1 MVSFLLV
8 SYNAVMK
15 YVQLIIVIIILGI
28 GSIVTM
34 GFFDSKHADTHENSA
49 SAVFAGGCFWC
60 IEAAFE
66 NQPGIIKAISGYTG
80 GTTSQPTYE
89 EVASGKTD
97 HREAVEVF
105 YDPSVVTYLDIV
117 NHFLKQ
123 IDPTDTEGQFADKG
137 NHYKTAI
144 FVETDEE
151 RTLAKTALHD
161 LAATEKFKK
170 PIVTEVLERSVFYPA
185 EEYHQDYFKKH
196 AFRYGLYYE
205 GSGRKSYTESKWD
218 TPKEMKIAS
227 PKYTK
232 KSDETLKK
240 DLTPIQYNVT
250 QKEATEPAFNNA
262 FWDHKDEGIYV
273 DIVSG
278 EPLFSSTDKYDSGCG
293 WPSFT
298 QPIDDNFIVEKDDY
312 TLAMKRT
319 EVRSK
324 HGNSHLGHVFNDGPA
339 PNGLRYCINS
349 AALRFIPI
357 NDLKKEGYEKY
368 LPLFN

>member
-1 MVSFLLV
+1 
-8 SYNAVMK
+8 
-15 YVQLIIVIIILGI
+15 
-28 GSIVTM
+28 M
-34 GFFDSKHADTHENSA
+34 GFFDSKETQAPEDTS

-66 NQPGIIKAISGYTG
+66 AQPGIIKAISGYTG
-80 GTTSQPTYE
+80 GTSSHPNYE
-89 EVASGKTD
+89 DVASGKTD
-97 HREAVEVF
+97 HLESVEVF
-105 YDPSVVTYLDIV
+105 YDPTVVSYEDIV

-123 IDPTDTEGQFADKG
+123 IDPTDDEGQFADKG

-144 FVETDEE
+144 FVETEGE
-151 RTLAKTALHD
+151 RKI
-161 LAATEKFKK
+161 ATEALKKLAEMEKFEK
-170 PIVTEVLERSVFYPA
+170 PIVTQVLDRSVFYPA
-185 EEYHQDYFKKH
+185 EEYHQDYFKKN

-205 GSGRKSYTESKWD
+205 GSGRKAYTESKWD
-218 TPKEMKIAS
+218 S
-227 PKYTK
+227 PKKLVVSEPKYSTP
-232 KSDETLKK
+232 SDEELKK
-240 DLTPIQYNVT
+240 ELTPLQYNVT
-250 QKEATEPAFNNA
+250 QKDATEPAFNNT
-262 FWDHKDEGIYV
+262 FWDHKEEGIYV

-312 TLAMKRT
+312 KLAMKRI

-349 AALRFIPI
+349 AALRLVPVK
-357 NDLKKEGYEKY
+357 DLEKECYGKY